1 MVKPEPDGIDFIVKN
16 MRPVYKAGCCIQCGR
31 KIPLSTRRNLTPL
44 FLNTA
49 GDEIFLHPKCTE
61 AFNENGEQYFVINP
75 PEKYKH
81 TKKFTTDNTVAKP
94 DFVTIPKEVPD
105 AKA

>member
-1 MVKPEPDGIDFIVKN
+1 VSDGIDFMVKN

-31 KIPLSTRRNLTPL
+31 KIPSITRSKLAPL

-61 AFNENGEQYFVINP
+61 AFESNGEQYFAINP
-75 PEKYKH
+75 PEKYKR
-81 TKKFTTDNTVAKP
+81 TAKFTTDNTVPKP
-94 DFVTIPKEVPD
+94 DFVTIPKED
-105 AKA
+105 TNEKA

>member
-1 MVKPEPDGIDFIVKN
+1 MVKPEPDGLDFAIKN

-31 KIPLSTRRNLTPL
+31 KIPLTTRRKLFPL

-49 GDEIFLHPKCTE
+49 GDEIFLHTKCKD
-61 AFNENGEQYFVINP
+61 AFESNGEQYFAINP

-81 TKKFTTDNTVAKP
+81 TEKFTTNNMVPKP
-94 DFVTIPKEVPD
+94 DFVTVPKEEHD
-105 AKA
+105 EKA